1 MLKKLGYE
9 ITTKR
14 EYDERFDEYNTYV
27 AKAVYEI
34 NDSMKIQYQQTDTG
48 FSITITGAPE
58 ERDKFYSDAKA
69 SIAKSKREYP
79 DDAWVSTW
87 SAKISGD
94 KITVSWP
101 GD

>member
-1 MLKKLGYE
+1 MKSPLSE
-9 ITTKR
+9 NMMRDSMNITLMWQKQ
-14 EYDERFDEYNTYV
+14 
-27 AKAVYEI
+27 YEI
-34 NDSMKIQYQQTDTG
+34 NDSMKVVYQQTDTG
-48 FSITITGAPE
+48 FSITITGVPE
-58 ERDKFYSDAKA
+58 ARDKFYSDAKA

-94 KITVSWP
+94 KITVSCP